1 MPSTPGLHPV
11 QLQELWV
18 EQVDA
23 ARRQR
28 TQEDPTEATLA
39 IPRAKLV
46 KGANAREF
54 RCTLQVNTQVP
65 ISDEETWTAKVTI
78 VGRFGSSIDLTLVQA
93 RSFARDSGLYVMWP
107 FARAHLAQLGML
119 AGLEP
124 PHLPLIVRPGGVRV
138 PSRSGPKSP

>member
-1 MPSTPGLHPV
+1 MPTTPGLHPV

-28 TQEDPTEATLA
+28 IQDDPTEATLG
-39 IPRAKLV
+39 IPRALLV
-46 KGANAREF
+46 KGATAREF
-54 RCTLQVNTQVP
+54 RCRLQVNTQVP
-65 ISDEETWTAKVTI
+65 ISDEEIWTAKVTI
-78 VGRFGSSIDLTLVQA
+78 VGRFGSSIDLTPAQA

-107 FARAHLAQLGML
+107 FARAHLAQFAML

-138 PSRSGPKSP
+138 AARPGPKTP